1 MSAPELILIITVEVV
16 LVAMGVRALQLI
28 SSRDPRLRDVYRRAS
43 DRMHERP
50 WLLYRIPLALSAWGA
65 VAGVW
70 DVATSNGVTEATLRF
85 VFPLLAAIAVTL
97 TIRVWRLHSAEE
109 RR

>member
-1 MSAPELILIITVEVV
+1 MSAPELILIIAMEVV

-28 SSRDPRLRDVYRRAS
+28 TSREPRVRDVYRRAS
-43 DRMHERP
+43 DRMHDRP
-50 WLLYRIPLALSAWGA
+50 WLLYRIPLAVSAWGA
-65 VAGVW
+65 LVGVW
-70 DVATSNGVTEATLRF
+70 DVATSDGMTEATLRS

-97 TIRVWRLHSAEE
+97 TIRVWRLHSTEG

>member
-1 MSAPELILIITVEVV
+1 MSAPELILIVAMEVV

-28 SSRDPRLRDVYRRAS
+28 TSSEPRLRDVYRRAS

-50 WLLYRIPLALSAWGA
+50 WLLYRIPLAAFAWGI

-70 DVATSNGVTEATLRF
+70 DVATSDSATEATLRF

-97 TIRVWRLHSAEE
+97 TIRTWRLHSSEE
-109 RR
+109 SG